1 MTTPRDVGLS
11 ATRSGDRKL
20 IGADFPERIWQKLDD
35 LCHRG
40 QSAAFEISCMNELTN
55 TIDQPEGK
63 HESTYALLMR
73 SEERRRNLLEL
84 VIYPVLFIV
93 AMMTIV
99 QFALRAAELPSATTA
114 VRITTTSGLHARA
127 EDQHRG
133 I

>member
-1 MTTPRDVGLS
+1 MT
-11 ATRSGDRKL
+11 
-20 IGADFPERIWQKLDD
+20 WQKVDD

-40 QSAAFEISCMNELTN
+40 QSVAFEISCMNELTN
-55 TIDQPEGK
+55 AIDQPEGK

-84 VIYPVLFIV
+84 VIYPVLFIG

-99 QFALRAAELPSATTA
+99 QFALQTAELPSATTA
-114 VRITTTSGLHARA
+114 VRITTTSGLHART